1 MTPFYL
7 INLVFNCLSFNS
19 YNKNNFK
26 HYADYIVS
34 LNGITTSLYEQNNN
48 FSIKFQEPSMF
59 GHKQIKNNDVVS
71 YNTNERNDH
80 VVLHWENIKTAAKTL
95 KRVIKDFM
103 VRNQWSFQIPKDS
116 ERHFER
122 SHLVKFKVI
131 VSKGSFKN

>member
-7 INLVFNCLSFNS
+7 INLVFNCFSFIS

-26 HYADYIVS
+26 HYTDYIVS
-34 LNGITTSLYEQNNN
+34 LSGITTSLYEQNNN
-48 FSIKFQEPSMF
+48 LSIKFQERSMF

-71 YNTNERNDH
+71 YSTNDRNDH

-103 VRNQWSFQIPKDS
+103 VRINDLSRSQKTVKDIS
-116 ERHFER
+116 NG
-122 SHLVKFKVI
+122 VI
-131 VSKGSFKN
+131 R